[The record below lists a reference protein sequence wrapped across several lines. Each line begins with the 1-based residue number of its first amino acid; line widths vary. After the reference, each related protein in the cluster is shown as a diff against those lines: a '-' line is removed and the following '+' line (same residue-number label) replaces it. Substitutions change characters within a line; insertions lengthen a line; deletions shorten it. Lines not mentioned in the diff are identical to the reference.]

1 MYNYQ
6 IRVGYSTT
14 DRTLKM
20 TIPAILS
27 CFQDAA
33 IFEAENGSITMKY
46 LKKHFL
52 AWLLGAWQIVILRR
66 PMLNEMVN
74 VMTMPYDFKGF
85 LGYRN
90 FLMTSESGEA
100 LVKGASIWSLI
111 DTQKGHPTKLTEEII
126 QGYELSE
133 KIEMDYA
140 PRKIAIKGSGEQ
152 KDAFAVRRYQ
162 IDSNGHMNN
171 VEYVKLAMELLSQ
184 QTRNDTAQQ
193 IQQLRVEYKNPAFA
207 GDLVVPM
214 VYQQDNRMQIA
225 LNNTEGGV
233 YAVVEFLL

>member
-20 TIPAILS
+20 TVPAILS

-90 FLMTSESGEA
+90 FLMTSESGET
-100 LVKGASIWSLI
+100 LVKGHPSGHLLI
-111 DTQKGHPTKLTEEII
+111 HRKGI
-126 QGYELSE
+126 
-133 KIEMDYA
+133 
-140 PRKIAIKGSGEQ
+140 
-152 KDAFAVRRYQ
+152 RR
-162 IDSNGHMNN
+162 N
-171 VEYVKLAMELLSQ
+171 
-184 QTRNDTAQQ
+184 
-193 IQQLRVEYKNPAFA
+193 
-207 GDLVVPM
+207 
-214 VYQQDNRMQIA
+214 
-225 LNNTEGGV
+225 
-233 YAVVEFLL
+233 